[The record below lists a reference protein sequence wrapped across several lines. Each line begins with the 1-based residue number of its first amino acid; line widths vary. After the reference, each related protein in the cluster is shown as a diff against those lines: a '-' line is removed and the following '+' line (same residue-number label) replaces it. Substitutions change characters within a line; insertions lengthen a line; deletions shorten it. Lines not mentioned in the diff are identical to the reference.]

1 MSVIDTPPAGGSSRK
16 RRSRNRSKTYRRIT
30 GGLALLF
37 ALTTVGF
44 VAALLT
50 PDPQSATAANV
61 DAAQIARGAEIYQ
74 TSCITCH
81 GQNLQG
87 VTDRG
92 PSLVGV
98 GQAATYFQVSSGR
111 MPAVE
116 NGAQILRKEP
126 VFDAAQT
133 DDLAAF
139 IQANGGGP
147 VIPEGS
153 LRNDAEIAMGGELFR
168 LNCASCHNFTGQG
181 GALSQGKFAPNLD
194 PATDQQIYGAMLSG
208 PQNMPKFGDGQLTPD
223 EKTAIISFVQNNKET
238 IDPGGYAAGGFG
250 PAPEGLIAFL
260 VGMGAI
266 VAATLW
272 MGSRA

>member
-1 MSVIDTPPAGGSSRK
+1 M
-16 RRSRNRSKTYRRIT
+16 
-30 GGLALLF
+30 L
-37 ALTTVGF
+37 
-44 VAALLT
+44 
-50 PDPQSATAANV
+50 
-61 DAAQIARGAEIYQ
+61 
-74 TSCITCH
+74 
-81 GQNLQG
+81 
-87 VTDRG
+87 DRG

-116 NGAQILRKEP
+116 NGAQIQRKEP
-126 VFDAAQT
+126 VFNPDETDA
-133 DDLAAF
+133 LAEY

-147 VIPEGS
+147 VIPDGD
-153 LRNDAEIAMGGELFR
+153 LRNNAEISRGGELFR

-181 GALSQGKFAPNLD
+181 GALSQGKYAPNLD
-194 PATDQQIYGAMLSG
+194 PATDRQIYGAMLSG
-208 PQNMPKFGDGQLTPD
+208 PQNMPKFGDGLLTPD
-223 EKTAIISFVQNNKET
+223 EKTAIISFIQDNKAT

>member
-1 MSVIDTPPAGGSSRK
+1 MSVNDTPPTGGSARL
-16 RRSRNRSKTYRRIT
+16 RRRSKTMRRMT
-30 GGLALLF
+30 GSLALLF
-37 ALTTVGF
+37 GLSAIALVFASFTAGNNNQVQ
-44 VAALLT
+44 AA
-50 PDPQSATAANV
+50 SF
-61 DAAQIARGAEIYQ
+61 DAEQIAHGKQLYQ
-74 TSCITCH
+74 TACITCH
-81 GQNLQG
+81 GANLQG
-87 VTDRG
+87 VLDRG

-111 MPAVE
+111 MPAAE
-116 NGAQILRKEP
+116 NGAQIQRKEP
-126 VFDAAQT
+126 VFNPEETDA
-133 DDLAAF
+133 LAEY

-147 VIPEGS
+147 VIPDGD
-153 LRNDAEIAMGGELFR
+153 LRNNAEISRGGELFR

-181 GALSQGKFAPNLD
+181 GALSQGKYAPNLD
-194 PATDQQIYGAMLSG
+194 PATDRQIYGAMLSG
-208 PQNMPKFGDGQLTPD
+208 PQNMPKFGDGLLTPD
-223 EKTAIISFVQNNKET
+223 EKTAIIAFIQDNKAT